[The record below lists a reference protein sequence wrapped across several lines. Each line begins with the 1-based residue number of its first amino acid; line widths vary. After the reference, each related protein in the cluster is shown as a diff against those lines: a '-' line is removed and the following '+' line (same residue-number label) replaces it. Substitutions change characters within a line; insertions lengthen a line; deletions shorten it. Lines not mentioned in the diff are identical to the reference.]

1 MNVSIVTPTWNRS
14 ATLQRT
20 IESVES
26 QTLRPFRHVIV
37 DNLSEDFTSHL
48 VGEYQARAP
57 FEVVHLRER
66 DRGIYDA
73 MNKGV
78 QAAAGDALYFLN
90 DDDLLLASDS
100 LQCLARALSL
110 APSGIAFGDV
120 VVCDPGRGTSKIRNH
135 RQVNRLTLAEKSI
148 CQQATLYSRE
158 AMKLVGPFDAGLR
171 AAGDYDWMI
180 RALVRHGLPAVYLR
194 QTVAVFTAGGISSDP
209 AHAVDF
215 RAEMNAVA
223 DRYFPPAVRERAL
236 RYRRFWRKIP
246 WGLRFCPGA
255 ETGDRLNVDST
266 IAWRNK
272 LLPDPMAFFDF

>member
-1 MNVSIVTPTWNRS
+1 MKVSIATPTWNR
-14 ATLQRT
+14 ATTLQRT

-37 DNLSEDFTSHL
+37 DNLSEDATSNL
-48 VGEYQARAP
+48 VAEYKARAP
-57 FEVVHLRER
+57 FEVVHLREK
-66 DRGIYDA
+66 DHGIFDA
-73 MNKGV
+73 MNKGAQV
-78 QAAAGDALYFLN
+78 AGGDALYFLN
-90 DDDLLLASDS
+90 DDDRLFAPDSLELLA
-100 LQCLARALSL
+100 QALSL
-110 APSGIAFGDV
+110 VPTGVVFADV
-120 VVCDPGRGTSKIRNH
+120 VVFDPIHRTSKIRNH

-148 CQQATLYSRE
+148 CQQATLYSRKAIE
-158 AMKLVGPFDAGLR
+158 SVGAFDAGLR

-180 RALVRHGLPAVYLR
+180 RALVCDRIQAVYLR

-209 AHAVDF
+209 AHAMDF

-255 ETGDRLNVDST
+255 ETEDRLNVDSS
-266 IAWRNK
+266 IAWGKK
-272 LLPDPMAFFDF
+272 LLPDPLTFLDF